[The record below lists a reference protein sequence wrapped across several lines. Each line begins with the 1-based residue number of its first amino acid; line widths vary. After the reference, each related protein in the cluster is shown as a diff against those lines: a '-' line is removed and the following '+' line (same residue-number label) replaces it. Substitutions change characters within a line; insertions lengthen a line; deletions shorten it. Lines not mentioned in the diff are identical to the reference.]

1 MSILKSRKEKA
12 QKIRLLPRQKIRQFW
27 EDRHLSTM
35 SDIITTQPPGDKTCS
50 EEDEEKKKE
59 DEDEEPFDR
68 FFLTVQNI
76 VLAQGG
82 ELNS

>member
-1 MSILKSRKEKA
+1 MEY
-12 QKIRLLPRQKIRQFW
+12 
-27 EDRHLSTM
+27 
-35 SDIITTQPPGDKTCS
+35 
-50 EEDEEKKKE
+50 EEDHDENEDDENEDEKQKE